1 MTDKRTRL
9 MLRVSPGA
17 QRSAV
22 VGRHGEAWKIRVA
35 APPVDGRAN
44 HSLEAFLSTVLR
56 IGRDQLRIVTGASG
70 RDKVVEVAGR
80 DADEVDRLLAAA
92 ANGKDE
98 RDR

>member
-1 MTDKRTRL
+1 

-17 QRSAV
+17 SRSAV
-22 VGRHGEAWKIRVA
+22 VGRHGEAWKVRIA

-44 HSLEAFLSTVLR
+44 LSLEELLAAVLGV
-56 IGRDQLRIVTGASG
+56 GRRQLRIVTGASG
-70 RDKVVEVAGR
+70 RDKVVEVSGR
-80 DADEVDRLLAAA
+80 DADEVDRMLSAA

>member
-1 MTDKRTRL
+1 MTDGRTRL
-9 MLRVSPGA
+9 LLRVSPGA

-22 VGRHGEAWKIRVA
+22 VGRHGDGWKIRVA

-44 HSLEAFLSTVLR
+44 FSLERFLATVLGV
-56 IGRDQLRIVTGASG
+56 GRDQLRVVTGSSG

-92 ANGKDE
+92 ANGKD
-98 RDR
+98 RA